1 MARKEEIRYIQFYTD
16 GSAAKKIA
24 PRWPAA
30 TPKKKPAQKK
40 KQILYVDPLALGG
53 VIAAAV
59 MLVLMIIGVCKLNA
73 VQQEAV
79 QMQSYV
85 DTLKAENA
93 TLQQR
98 YNEECNLETIEQT
111 ALALGMIPV
120 EQAQQIQIT
129 VQLPHQETE
138 PSFWDNIGVFLTGLF
153 A

>member
-16 GSAAKKIA
+16 GSAAKQIT

-30 TPKKKPAQKK
+30 TPKKKPVQKK
-40 KQILYVDPLALGG
+40 KQIVYVDPLALGG
-53 VIAAAV
+53 IVVAVV
-59 MLVLMIIGVCKLNA
+59 MLVLMIVGVCKLNA
-73 VQQEAV
+73 VQQETV
-79 QMQSYV
+79 QMQGYV
-85 DTLKAENA
+85 ERLTVENSTLK
-93 TLQQR
+93 QQ
-98 YNEECNLETIEQT
+98 YSQECNLEQVEQT

>member
-53 VIAAAV
+53 VIVAAV

-79 QMQSYV
+79 QN
-85 DTLKAENA
+85 K
-93 TLQQR
+93 
-98 YNEECNLETIEQT
+98 
-111 ALALGMIPV
+111 
-120 EQAQQIQIT
+120 
-129 VQLPHQETE
+129 
-138 PSFWDNIGVFLTGLF
+138 
-153 A
+153 

>member
-30 TPKKKPAQKK
+30 TPKKKPVQKK
-40 KQILYVDPLALGG
+40 KQVIYVDPLALGG
-53 VIAAAV
+53 ILVAFV
-59 MLVLMIIGVCKLNA
+59 MLVLMIVGVCKLNA
-73 VQQEAV
+73 VQQETV
-79 QMQSYV
+79 QMQTHV
-85 DTLKAENA
+85 ENLRTENA
-93 TLQQR
+93 NLKQR
-98 YNEECNLETIEQT
+98 YTEECDLEQVEQT